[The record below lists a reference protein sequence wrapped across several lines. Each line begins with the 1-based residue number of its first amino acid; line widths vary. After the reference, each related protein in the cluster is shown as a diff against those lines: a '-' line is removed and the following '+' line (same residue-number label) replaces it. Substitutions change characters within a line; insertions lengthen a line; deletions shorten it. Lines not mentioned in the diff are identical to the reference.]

1 MTEFQQKHMSDIK
14 SRVKSFSDTSK
25 LRSALAEDEKTSSI
39 ISNLDKDE
47 LLLTFA
53 DILEEQK
60 QMHMKKLRE
69 QVTAKLT
76 TSPSIFCN
84 FIRIIFYFIIYLLKI
99 DIISP
104 TLRKIKEFYST

>member
-1 MTEFQQKHMSDIK
+1 MEFQQKHMSEIK

-39 ISNLDKDE
+39 INNLDRDE

-60 QMHMKKLRE
+60 QMHKKKLRE

-76 TSPSIFCN
+76 TTPSIFC
-84 FIRIIFYFIIYLLKI
+84 RE
-99 DIISP
+99 S
-104 TLRKIKEFYST
+104 